1 MATALLIHVLSQS
14 RGVTTETVILLG
26 IALVFTFN
34 ALLALLQ
41 FFASEQALGA
51 VVFWMMGSLTKASWS
66 KLAITTGVFALS
78 LPFFFRRAWALTT
91 LRLGDDKA
99 ASFGI
104 NVRRLRLEIM
114 LLVSLLAAVPVSFVG
129 TIGFIGLVGPHIAR
143 MVIGEDQRFFR
154 AGFGAGGGGDPLGL
168 VGRLEIADP
177 RADLPDQHRHRPDR
191 RALLLQPD
199 HVEQETFMVSLALKG
214 VGVSYGRR
222 MVLQDVDTPELRGGE
237 VVAVIGANAAGKSS
251 LFRRIAGLVPGTGE
265 VSISGQSIVPKRARP
280 NACYLPQD
288 TAVNAVLTV
297 YESILLAFKQGGSW
311 SVSDAEL
318 RRIDAVLRELEI
330 EDLAFRGLG
339 ELSGGQ
345 RQLVSIAQTL
355 AREPD
360 ILLLDEPTSALD
372 LHRQFEVLNFISQTA
387 KRDGMIVLIALHDLN
402 HALHYCENTI
412 VINGGVMAASGDT
425 ASVITR
431 EMLRD
436 IYRIDARIERCS
448 RGKPIVIVDGAL
460 HD

>member
-1 MATALLIHVLSQS
+1 
-14 RGVTTETVILLG
+14 
-26 IALVFTFN
+26 
-34 ALLALLQ
+34 
-41 FFASEQALGA
+41 
-51 VVFWMMGSLTKASWS
+51 
-66 KLAITTGVFALS
+66 
-78 LPFFFRRAWALTT
+78 
-91 LRLGDDKA
+91 
-99 ASFGI
+99 
-104 NVRRLRLEIM
+104 
-114 LLVSLLAAVPVSFVG
+114 
-129 TIGFIGLVGPHIAR
+129 
-143 MVIGEDQRFFR
+143 
-154 AGFGAGGGGDPLGL
+154 
-168 VGRLEIADP
+168 
-177 RADLPDQHRHRPDR
+177 
-191 RALLLQPD
+191 
-199 HVEQETFMVSLALKG
+199 MVSLALKG

-251 LFRRIAGLVPGTGE
+251 LFRRIAGLVPGTGA

-372 LHRQFEVLNFISQTA
+372 LHRQFEVLSLVRRLA
-387 KRDGMIVLIALHDLN
+387 RERGMLVLISIHDLN
-402 HALHYCENTI
+402 QALRFADKVMVLAHSRMVALGVPREIVTPALLADVYGVRARVEMIGGDQPHVVVEGSIKHA
-412 VINGGVMAASGDT
+412 A
-425 ASVITR
+425 
-431 EMLRD
+431 
-436 IYRIDARIERCS
+436 
-448 RGKPIVIVDGAL
+448 
-460 HD
+460 